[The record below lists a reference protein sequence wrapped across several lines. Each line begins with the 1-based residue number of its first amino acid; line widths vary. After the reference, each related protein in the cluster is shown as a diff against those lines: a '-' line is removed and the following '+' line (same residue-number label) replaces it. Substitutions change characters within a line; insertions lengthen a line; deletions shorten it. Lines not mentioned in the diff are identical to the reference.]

1 MGSEQSDLDE
11 TYETS
16 KRPVKGR
23 TAGSN
28 GKKTSLRNERPASEA
43 DFTDE
48 QGAARSSRAKGD
60 RKPARGARK
69 DRPAGSGASGASDEE
84 EEEEKV
90 SSKRSKTRGETKTA
104 KKAQR
109 RSPESERDAT
119 SPIDDQEEKVGLALR
134 SFPAIS
140 DSRREGRKP
149 PIV

>member
-11 TYETS
+11 SS

-28 GKKTSLRNERPASEA
+28 GKKTSLRNERSASEA

-140 DSRREGRKP
+140 DSRREGRNP
-149 PIV
+149 L